1 MIIRRVKFEHHHRKV
16 FFPTPRGVK
25 NFWRH
30 PYWRDTLHKQSQTC
44 MFDEMMYQM
53 DSNPLISKFFSHVW
67 KVFYPSWYPKE
78 YFIFVEEE
86 SIQEKMSREEL
97 VDEVKPCHEESEMY
111 FTFEKSSIF
120 WEIFEYG
127 FGLWLTKR

>member
-1 MIIRRVKFEHHHRKV
+1 MIIRRVKFEQHHRKV

-53 DSNPLISKFFSHVW
+53 DSNPFISKFFSHVW
-67 KVFYPSWYPKE
+67 KVFYPTLVPKRGFYFCRRGIYSWIDVTRGTSWRSQTVSWRKWNV
-78 YFIFVEEE
+78 FI
-86 SIQEKMSREEL
+86 
-97 VDEVKPCHEESEMY
+97 
-111 FTFEKSSIF
+111 FEKSSIF

-127 FGLWLTKR
+127 FGLWLTKW